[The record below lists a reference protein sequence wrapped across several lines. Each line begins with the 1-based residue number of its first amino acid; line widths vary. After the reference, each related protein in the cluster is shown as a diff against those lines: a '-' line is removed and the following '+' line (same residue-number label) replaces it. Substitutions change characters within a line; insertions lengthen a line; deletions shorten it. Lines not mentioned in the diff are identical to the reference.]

1 MPARRAPRRSR
12 RPGRAPCESSSS
24 FASRFDFERVLG
36 TPFQAHPPPFG
47 LERLLRGGLEVL
59 LDDAELAPGVE
70 LDDVAREHADVDD
83 LADPARLAGSIRLAL
98 LALVQHVDLL
108 RPDRELPSAPVE
120 HVRDADEA
128 GDE

>member
-1 MPARRAPRRSR
+1 HPHAARPAPPPRR

-36 TPFQAHPPPFG
+36 PPLQAHPPTLG

-83 LADPARLAGSIRLAL
+83 LADSARLDGSIGLAL
-98 LALVQHVDLL
+98 LVL
-108 RPDRELPSAPVE
+108 
-120 HVRDADEA
+120 
-128 GDE
+128 

>member
-1 MPARRAPRRSR
+1 ARTAPPPRR

-36 TPFQAHPPPFG
+36 TPFQAHPPPLG

-70 LDDVAREHADVDD
+70 LDDVAREHPDVDD
-83 LADPARLAGSIRLAL
+83 LADPACLRGPPGLAL
-98 LALVQHVDLL
+98 LLLVQHVDLL
-108 RPDRELPSAPVE
+108 RSDRELPPTALE
-120 HVRDADEA
+120 
-128 GDE
+128 